1 MDVDEPAKP
10 FPTIMLNQVGY
21 DLLQLNA
28 VQRIIGLLFA
38 HKLNFSLFDF
48 LFAQPDPR
56 TNNKTYHIGSV
67 LSIVAMAIFSGHRN
81 ISQIQRFGNTQSN
94 ILHFVLILDLC
105 YPYYFVVNNA
115 FGVSL

>member
-1 MDVDEPAKP
+1 
-10 FPTIMLNQVGY
+10 
-21 DLLQLNA
+21 
-28 VQRIIGLLFA
+28 
-38 HKLNFSLFDF
+38 
-48 LFAQPDPR
+48 
-56 TNNKTYHIGSV
+56 
-67 LSIVAMAIFSGHRN
+67 MAIFSGHRN